1 MAREEKI
8 VRKMLQSR
16 SNVRFEDVDN
26 LLRRRGFEV
35 RQTSGGSSHYVYSR
49 ASDGMRTTV
58 VKPHGGRKTVHPKKV
73 DELVEMLGLARETA
87 EQQSEEEK

>member
-1 MAREEKI
+1 MTREEKI

-35 RQTSGGSSHYVYSR
+35 RQPSGGSSHYIYTRS
-49 ASDGMRTTV
+49 SDGMRTTV
-58 VKPHGGRKTVHPKKV
+58 VKPHGSNKTVHPKKV
-73 DELVEMLGLARETA
+73 DELVEMLKLGEENE
-87 EQQSEEEK
+87 EQDEKE